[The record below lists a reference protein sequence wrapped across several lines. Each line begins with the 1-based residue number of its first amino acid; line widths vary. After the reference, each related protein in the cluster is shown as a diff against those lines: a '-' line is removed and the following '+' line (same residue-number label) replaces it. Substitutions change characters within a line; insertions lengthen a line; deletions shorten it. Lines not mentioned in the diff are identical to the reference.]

1 MKRTAL
7 SLAVT
12 FAVGAA
18 AFAACGG
25 KQGPSGFDQDGAAPT
40 MEAAVDVKP
49 GDSHLPHFKYDG
61 GPDIACAEHCS
72 ADLHDV
78 LDCNDNVVMTCP
90 ASQGCGAG
98 ATCVPAC
105 ESAAANKSTVGCDYY
120 SIVPAGG
127 AGLADGSCFAAYI
140 ANTWSGPV
148 SLTVE
153 YNGMSIPLD
162 SVAVIPTGSGTA
174 ITYAPLPGGKLP
186 AGELAILFLNDEPG
200 VVGDGFDA
208 HCPAGVTA
216 AVSGTPAFSDTTSL
230 MNGFHITSSAPVVAY
245 DIFPYGGSSAY
256 ISSATLLIPTTAWGT
271 NYLAVDAYQASVI
284 AAGTLPFIQIIA
296 AENDTQVVISPTAA
310 IVGGTGVAPAAMGTP
325 TTYMLNAGQ
334 VVQFLQSE
342 ELNGSPIQ
350 SNKPIGV
357 WGGANC
363 MNITVDDAACDS
375 GHQQLFPISALGSEY
390 VAVRYRP
397 RDPAQPNEA
406 PPWRIMGA
414 VNGTTL
420 TYDPPTPPTGAPT
433 TLESGQ
439 LVLFYSAGPFVV
451 KSQDAKHP
459 FYVGAHMGG
468 ENFQDGCYLAG
479 DPEWVNVMP
488 PAEYL
493 ANYIFMTDPTFGN
506 TNLVLVRQKNAMGA
520 FDDVNLDCMAMPVP
534 AWKPIGTSGTYEYAW
549 VDLVTDTLTPG
560 CGTDFPGGPPVGV
573 GACNN
578 GYHTIKSAGPFG
590 LTVWG
595 WDPYASYAYPAG
607 ASVQPINTVVV
618 PPMGP
623 K

>member
-1 MKRTAL
+1 MHRFALAMCVLGAFTAL
-7 SLAVT
+7 
-12 FAVGAA
+12 
-18 AFAACGG
+18 ACGTT
-25 KQGPSGFDQDGAAPT
+25 KGPSGFDEDGGPNTPDAT
-40 MEAAVDVKP
+40 VDVK
-49 GDSHLPHFKYDG
+49 GADVHSPHFKYDA
-61 GPDIACAEHCS
+61 GPERAACAEHCS

-78 LDCNDNVVMTCP
+78 LDCMNNVVTTCP

-120 SIVPAGG
+120 SIAVAGG
-127 AGLADGSCFAAYI
+127 SDLADGSCFAAYI
-140 ANTWSGPV
+140 ANTWTSPV

-162 SVAVIPTGSGTA
+162 NLAVIPTGSGTS

-200 VVGDGFDA
+200 VVGDGLTA
-208 HCPAGVTA
+208 HCPPGITA

-230 MNGFHITSSAPVVAY
+230 MYGFHITSSAPVVAY
-245 DIFPYGGSSAY
+245 DIFPYGGSNAY

-271 NYLAVDAYQASVI
+271 NYLAVDSFAASV
-284 AAGTLPFIQIIA
+284 AAPGTMPYIQIVA
-296 AENDTQVVISPTAA
+296 AENDTQVVLSPTAA
-310 IVGGTGVAPAAMGTP
+310 IVGGTGVAPAAMGSP
-325 TTYMLNAGQ
+325 TTYNLNAGQ
-334 VVQFLQSE
+334 VVQFLQAA
-342 ELNGSPIQ
+342 ELNGTPIQ

-363 MNITVDDAACDS
+363 MNIDVSDTYCDS
-375 GHQQLFPISALGSEY
+375 GHQELFPISALGSEY

-397 RDPAQPNEA
+397 RDDSQPNEA

-433 TLESGQ
+433 TLQSGE
-439 LVLFYSAGPFVV
+439 LVMFASAGPFVV

-459 FYVGAHMGG
+459 FYMSAHMGG
-468 ENFQDGCYLAG
+468 QEYLDGEYTTG
-479 DPEWVNVMP
+479 DPETVNVMP
-488 PAEYL
+488 AAEYL
-493 ANYIFMTDPTFGN
+493 PSYIFMTDPTMAN
-506 TNLVLVRQKNAMGA
+506 TNLVLVRSKTTTGT
-520 FDDVNLDCMAMPVP
+520 FEDVTLDCITGPIP
-534 AWKPIGTSGTYEYAW
+534 AWKPIGTAGIYEYAW
-549 VDLVTDTLTPG
+549 VDLVIAST
-560 CGTDFPGGPPVGV
+560 PGGPGMGV
-573 GACNN
+573 GACDN
-578 GYHTIKSAGPFG
+578 GYHTIKSTAPFG

-595 WDPYASYAYPAG
+595 WDLYVSYAYPAG

-618 PPMGP
+618 PPSGP